1 MNLDPIYITYA
12 LIAVIAILLIL
23 AVRLEFRIRRLLR
36 GDSIKNVEGTIIAA
50 LKDIE
55 KLTKSKLEIEAEIQN
70 IKSRMRRNIQ
80 TAGTVRFNPFED
92 AGSNQSFASAFL
104 DDHGD
109 GVVISSLYSRDK
121 VSVFAKPIK
130 QLKSDYELSDEEKE
144 AMKIAWE
151 KNRS

>member
-1 MNLDPIYITYA
+1 MNIDSPYITYT
-12 LIAVIAILLIL
+12 LIAIIAILLIL
-23 AVRLEFRIRRLLR
+23 AIRLEIRIKRLLR
-36 GDSIKNVEGTIIAA
+36 GNKVQDMESTVVSA

-55 KLTKSKLEIEAEIQN
+55 KLTQAKSDLEQEIQN
-70 IKSRMRRNIQ
+70 IKNRIRRNIQ

-130 QLKSDYELSDEEKE
+130 QLKSDYELSGEEKE

-151 KNRS
+151 KNR

>member
-1 MNLDPIYITYA
+1 MDINSQYITYG
-12 LIAVIAILLIL
+12 LIAVIVVLLIL
-23 AVRLEFRIRRLLR
+23 AIRLEIRMRRLLR
-36 GDSIKNVEGTIIAA
+36 GNSVKNVESTIVAA

-55 KLTKSKLEIEAEIQN
+55 KLTESKLEIEKEIQN
-70 IKSRMRRNIQ
+70 IKTKIRRNIQ

-130 QLKSDYELSDEEKE
+130 QLKSEYELSGEEKE